1 MLRVS
6 FVVFKC
12 VLCVLI
18 VASAISTARAADW
31 YPATPS
37 PKVIDDWI
45 VSVDA
50 STTGSSS
57 KSYFME
63 AGVTAAIP
71 GSLSVSGARLR
82 VEGLAGTYEYL
93 STTKTQIRGQ
103 QVEGAA
109 LGGYE
114 WVGTRSKF
122 AVYLG
127 GMALNTALSKPDP
140 HNSASRRRRQ
150 QCVRWRSADRLGLG
164 GGGDRLARS
173 QLPCRGAAHGAG
185 HWAQACSVQHID
197 GVFAIAGR
205 KRVRGGRSR
214 RRACAES
221 VLLRLSRFCAPAA
234 RRAGIRLEQSCHH
247 GPADDRQCTLRPCQI
262 AK

>member
-6 FVVFKC
+6 FVVFKGA
-12 VLCVLI
+12 LFALI
-18 VASAISTARAADW
+18 VASAISPACGADW

-57 KSYFME
+57 KSYFTE

-82 VEGLAGTYEYL
+82 LEGLAGTYEYL
-93 STTKTQIRGQ
+93 SATNTQIRGQ

-140 HNSASRRRRQ
+140 HNSANGS
-150 QCVRWRSADRLGLG
+150 SLGLKG
-164 GGGDRLARS
+164 AIDYYCLVPESSDTSNHHLFREALWAKFYTGAPAR
-173 QLPCRGAAHGAG
+173 QR
-185 HWAQACSVQHID
+185 QSVERYS
-197 GVFAIAGR
+197 GV
-205 KRVRGGRSR
+205 KRV
-214 RRACAES
+214 
-221 VLLRLSRFCAPAA
+221 
-234 RRAGIRLEQSCHH
+234 
-247 GPADDRQCTLRPCQI
+247 
-262 AK
+262 

>member
-93 STTKTQIRGQ
+93 SATNTQIRGQ

-140 HNSASRRRRQ
+140 HNSANGSSLGLKGAIDYYTRPSERTMVSAYGAFATNDSQFFTRLRVGYMLPVGFYIGPESAFMGNNTYALWQVGAFLTGVQFGPVQGGLSIGYQ
-150 QCVRWRSADRLGLG
+150 QDRDRKSGVYGSADL
-164 GGGDRLARS
+164 
-173 QLPCRGAAHGAG
+173 
-185 HWAQACSVQHID
+185 
-197 GVFAIAGR
+197 
-205 KRVRGGRSR
+205 RVM
-214 RRACAES
+214 
-221 VLLRLSRFCAPAA
+221 F
-234 RRAGIRLEQSCHH
+234 
-247 GPADDRQCTLRPCQI
+247 
-262 AK
+262 

>member
-1 MLRVS
+1 MLRVGFS
-6 FVVFKC
+6 AYKTMLF
-12 VLCVLI
+12 VLI
-18 VASAISTARAADW
+18 VPFTISPVRSADW
-31 YPATPS
+31 YQATPS
-37 PKVIDDWI
+37 SKVIDDWI

-57 KSYFME
+57 KSYFTE

-93 STTKTQIRGQ
+93 SATNTQIRGQ

-140 HNSASRRRRQ
+140 HNSANGSSLGLKGAIDYYTRPSERTMVSAYGAFATNDSQFFTRLRVGYMLPVGFYIGPESAFMGNNTYALWQVGAFLTGVQFGPVQGGLSIGYQ
-150 QCVRWRSADRLGLG
+150 QDRDRKSGVYGSADL
-164 GGGDRLARS
+164 
-173 QLPCRGAAHGAG
+173 
-185 HWAQACSVQHID
+185 
-197 GVFAIAGR
+197 
-205 KRVRGGRSR
+205 RVM
-214 RRACAES
+214 
-221 VLLRLSRFCAPAA
+221 F
-234 RRAGIRLEQSCHH
+234 
-247 GPADDRQCTLRPCQI
+247 
-262 AK
+262 